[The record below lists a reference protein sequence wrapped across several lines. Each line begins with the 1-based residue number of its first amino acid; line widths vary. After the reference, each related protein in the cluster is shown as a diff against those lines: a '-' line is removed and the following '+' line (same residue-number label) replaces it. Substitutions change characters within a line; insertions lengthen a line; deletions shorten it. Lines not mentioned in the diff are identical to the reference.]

1 METETTDEEKAE
13 VPATEEATEEDAA

>member
-1 METETTDEEKAE
+1 METETTDEEKVE